1 MGVAVRRPVRRVRQ
15 SVRLDQLG
23 QRVRPDRRGRLAHRA
38 FRGLGCLARWGQ
50 LVQQVQP
57 ERPVWAIQVLPVQQV
72 LPDRQALLV
81 ALLERPEQLVPQV
94 RWVRKVWQEHLEQLV
109 LQGRLAQPERPVQ
122 MV

>member
-15 SVRLDQLG
+15 S
-23 QRVRPDRRGRLAHRA
+23 
-38 FRGLGCLARWGQ
+38 
-50 LVQQVQP
+50 
-57 ERPVWAIQVLPVQQV
+57 
-72 LPDRQALLV
+72 DRQALLV